1 MAASL
6 LLRGQEKV
14 PRSFCYFPG
23 RNPNVAETLS
33 VVGRVLIVDD
43 EATAVENLAHVC
55 RKEGHEVST
64 RMTGLGAIEILE
76 KKQFDVILT
85 DLRME
90 KVGGMDILRRAK
102 ELDPETAV
110 VLITG
115 YATLDSAVE
124 AMKAGAFHYIAK
136 PFRLDEV
143 RKVVRNALELVHLK
157 KENRQLKEQLK
168 DSRSEPSIITQDA
181 IMQRLLEMAKQIA
194 PTTTN
199 VLITGESGT
208 GKELLA
214 RFIHAHSDRSDKTFQ
229 AVNCGALQEDLL
241 ANELFGHEKG
251 AYTGA
256 SEAKEG
262 LIEAAN
268 GGTLF
273 LDEIAEMSVG
283 MQVKLLRVIQ
293 EREVQRLGS
302 TRTTPVDIRLIT
314 ATHRD
319 LRDEIAAGRFRQ
331 DLYYRLDVVGLHLPP
346 LAERRDDIPLLAFYF
361 LRKHAARMGRTVNDI
376 DSTVMAV
383 LLDYD
388 YPGNIR
394 ELENIIERAVT
405 LSQEGQLMMAN
416 LPPSLVDH
424 AVHVVRE
431 EAGRLPTLVEREV
444 NYINYVMER
453 SGQNRTRA
461 AKILGIDRVSLWRK
475 LKKYSMEEDNHS

>member
-1 MAASL
+1 M
-6 LLRGQEKV
+6 
-14 PRSFCYFPG
+14 
-23 RNPNVAETLS
+23 
-33 VVGRVLIVDD
+33 VVEMSSDAGRVLIVDD

-55 RKEGHEVST
+55 RKEGHDVTT
-64 RMTGLGAIEILE
+64 RTTGKGAIEALE
-76 KKQFDVILT
+76 KNRFDVILT

-90 KVGGMDILRRAK
+90 KVDGMAVLHRAK

-115 YATLDSAVE
+115 FATLDSAVE

-143 RKVVRNALELVHLK
+143 REVVRNALELVQLK
-157 KENRQLKEQLK
+157 RENRELKAQLGNG
-168 DSRSEPSIITQDA
+168 RHEPSIITQDA
-181 IMQRLLEMAKQIA
+181 IMQRLLEMTRQIA
-194 PTTTN
+194 PTDTN
-199 VLITGESGT
+199 VLITGETGT

-214 RFIHAHSDRSDKTFQ
+214 RFIHAYSGRSERTFQ

-256 SEAKEG
+256 TEAREG
-262 LIEAAN
+262 LVEAAN

-273 LDEIAEMSVG
+273 LDEIAEMSLG

-302 TRTTPVDIRLIT
+302 TKAIPVDIRLIA
-314 ATHRD
+314 ATHRV
-319 LRDEIAAGRFRQ
+319 LLDEVAAGRFRQ
-331 DLYYRLDVVGLHLPP
+331 DLYYRLAVVGLHLPP
-346 LAERRDDIPLLAFYF
+346 LAERRDDIPLLAYYF
-361 LRKHAARMGRTVNDI
+361 LRKHAARMRRRVVDI
-376 DSTVMAV
+376 DHAAMAA

-394 ELENIIERAVT
+394 ELENVIERAVT
-405 LSQEGQLMMAN
+405 LAQERQLTMAN
-416 LPPSLVDH
+416 LPATIVEQT
-424 AVHVVRE
+424 VHVVRE
-431 EAGRLPTLVEREV
+431 KTGRLPTLAEREAE
-444 NYINYVMER
+444 YISYVLER
-453 SGQNRTRA
+453 SGQNRTQA

-475 LKKYSMEEDNHS
+475 LKKYGMEEQGHNA

>member
-1 MAASL
+1 
-6 LLRGQEKV
+6 V
-14 PRSFCYFPG
+14 PESSSNAG
-23 RNPNVAETLS
+23 HI
-33 VVGRVLIVDD
+33 LIVDD

-55 RKEGHEVST
+55 RKEGHEVTT
-64 RMTGLGAIEILE
+64 RTTGKGAIEALE
-76 KKQFDVILT
+76 KNQFDVVLT

-90 KVGGMDILRRAK
+90 EVDGMAILRRTK
-102 ELDPETAV
+102 ELNPETAV

-143 RKVVRNALELVHLK
+143 REVVRNALEMVHLK
-157 KENRQLKEQLK
+157 RENRQLKELLTN
-168 DSRSEPSIITQDA
+168 SRNQPSIITQDA
-181 IMQRLLEMAKQIA
+181 IMQRLLETTRQIA
-194 PTTTN
+194 PTDTN

-214 RFIHAHSDRSDKTFQ
+214 RFIHAHSGRATKPFQ
-229 AVNCGALQEDLL
+229 AVNCGALQEELL

-256 SEAKEG
+256 TETREG

-273 LDEIAEMSVG
+273 LDEIAEMSLG

-302 TRTTPVDIRLIT
+302 TRATPVDIRLIA

-319 LRDEIAAGRFRQ
+319 LRDEITTGRFRQ

-361 LRKHAARMGRTVNDI
+361 LRKHAARMSRDVDDI
-376 DSTVMAV
+376 DPAAMAT

-394 ELENIIERAVT
+394 ELENIMERGVA
-405 LSQEGQLMMAN
+405 LAQERQLTIAN
-416 LPPSLVDH
+416 LPTTLVEH
-424 AVHVVRE
+424 TVHVVRE
-431 EAGRLPTLVEREV
+431 ETGSLPTLAEREAD
-444 NYINYVMER
+444 YIRYVLEH

-475 LKKYSMEEDNHS
+475 FKKYGMEEERHSDKSD

>member
-1 MAASL
+1 MDETA
-6 LLRGQEKV
+6 
-14 PRSFCYFPG
+14 PG
-23 RNPNVAETLS
+23 I
-33 VVGRVLIVDD
+33 GRVLIVDD

-55 RKEGHEVST
+55 RKEGHEVTT
-64 RMTGLGAIEILE
+64 RTTGRGAIEALE
-76 KKQFDVILT
+76 KNRFDVILT

-90 KVGGMDILRRAK
+90 KADGMAVLQRAK
-102 ELDPETAV
+102 ELDPEAAV
-110 VLITG
+110 ILITG
-115 YATLDSAVE
+115 HATLDSAVE

-136 PFRLDEV
+136 PFRLDEI
-143 RKVVRNALELVHLK
+143 RAVVRNALEFVHLK
-157 KENRQLKEQLK
+157 RENRALKTQLGN
-168 DSRSEPSIITQDA
+168 SRNEPTIITQNA
-181 IMQRLLEMAKQIA
+181 AMQRLLETARQVA
-194 PTTTN
+194 RTDTN
-199 VLITGESGT
+199 VLISGESGT

-214 RFIHAHSDRSDKTFQ
+214 RFIHVHSSRSENTFQ

-256 SEAKEG
+256 TEARAG
-262 LIEAAN
+262 LIEAAH

-302 TRTTPVDIRLIT
+302 TRAIPVDIRLIT

-319 LRDEIAAGRFRQ
+319 LLNEVAAGRFRQ
-331 DLYYRLDVVGLHLPP
+331 DLYYRLDVVELHLPA

-361 LRKHAARMGRTVNDI
+361 LHKHATRIGRAVNDM
-376 DSTVMAV
+376 DPAVMAT

-394 ELENIIERAVT
+394 ELENIMERAVT
-405 LSQEGQLMMAN
+405 LAQEEQLTMAN
-416 LPPSLVDH
+416 LPPALVDNTML
-424 AVHVVRE
+424 VVRE
-431 EAGRLPTLVEREV
+431 EAGRLPTLAEREAD
-444 NYINYVMER
+444 YVRYVLER

-461 AKILGIDRVSLWRK
+461 AKVLGIDRVSLWRK
-475 LKKYSMEEDNHS
+475 LKKYGMEEA

>member
-1 MAASL
+1 MTESSSNA
-6 LLRGQEKV
+6 GHI
-14 PRSFCYFPG
+14 
-23 RNPNVAETLS
+23 
-33 VVGRVLIVDD
+33 LIVDD

-55 RKEGHEVST
+55 RKEGHEVTT
-64 RMTGLGAIEILE
+64 RTTGKGALEALE
-76 KKQFDVILT
+76 KNRFDVVLS

-90 KVGGMDILRRAK
+90 KVDGMAILHRAR
-102 ELDPETAV
+102 ELNPETAV

-143 RKVVRNALELVHLK
+143 REVVRNALEMVNLK
-157 KENRQLKEQLK
+157 RENRQLKELLTNNRNQ
-168 DSRSEPSIITQDA
+168 PSIITQDA
-181 IMQRLLEMAKQIA
+181 IMQRLLETTRQIA
-194 PTTTN
+194 PTDTN

-214 RFIHAHSDRSDKTFQ
+214 RFIHAHSGRSANPFQ

-256 SEAKEG
+256 TEAREG
-262 LIEAAN
+262 VIEAAN

-273 LDEIAEMSVG
+273 LDEIAEMSLG

-302 TRTTPVDIRLIT
+302 TRATPVDIRLIA

-319 LRDEIAAGRFRQ
+319 LRDEIATGRFRQ

-361 LRKHAARMGRTVNDI
+361 LRKHAARMSRAVDDI
-376 DSTVMAV
+376 DPAAMAT

-394 ELENIIERAVT
+394 ELENIMERGVA
-405 LSQEGQLMMAN
+405 LAQEKQLTIAN
-416 LPPSLVDH
+416 LPAPLVEH
-424 AVHVVRE
+424 TVHVVRE
-431 EAGRLPTLVEREV
+431 ETGNLPTLAEREAD
-444 NYINYVMER
+444 YIRYVLEH

-461 AKILGIDRVSLWRK
+461 AKVLGIDRVSLWRK
-475 LKKYSMEEDNHS
+475 LKKYGMEEERQNDKNN